1 ERAGN
6 GQFRLGN
13 LAVLVANGGVL
24 ERAQCG
30 RRNGCDAV
38 CIGWMRLTSCMPHL
52 QEYTS
57 TLGMDC
63 VDHPLPAL
71 NVFLSINSGR
81 LNVSNAE
88 LGYGRCVGNEQP
100 AVRRTLRVVR
110 DHEVTRDVARLSPH
124 SRERR
129 EHNPV
134 LQMEMS
140 DFGTT

>member
-1 ERAGN
+1 
-6 GQFRLGN
+6 
-13 LAVLVANGGVL
+13 
-24 ERAQCG
+24 
-30 RRNGCDAV
+30 
-38 CIGWMRLTSCMPHL
+38 MPHL

-57 TLGMDC
+57 TLGMDG

-100 AVRRTLRVVR
+100 AVRRTLRVVL
-110 DHEVTRDVARLSPH
+110 DHEITRDVARLGTH

-129 EHNPV
+129 EHDTV

-140 DFGTT
+140 DFRVAEKLAHDVILKEYWVTTYWLQTPPGSRGY